1 MGMNNFVYVYS
12 PDRTRL
18 INPLIILCCRGC
30 VKVRD
35 RDAYELF
42 VGVEPNRDVIW
53 SRDIGDCS
61 PVSSM
66 AALPVGSACMMLPNY
81 GDQWN
86 PRELNATMRRI
97 YRSNIFPTVL
107 LISSLVALIKLAQY
121 GCNQ

>member
-1 MGMNNFVYVYS
+1 
-12 PDRTRL
+12 
-18 INPLIILCCRGC
+18 
-30 VKVRD
+30 
-35 RDAYELF
+35 
-42 VGVEPNRDVIW
+42 
-53 SRDIGDCS
+53 
-61 PVSSM
+61 M